1 MQRFGWM
8 VTAAAIL
15 ATLAATTALA
25 EPTRRAP
32 ADKVLAAMAA
42 ELEREQRGLAL
53 PGYPAPYFMAFRVS
67 DAAVLEVTAKVG
79 ALFPGRDVDAPI
91 RQAYVEVRTGDH
103 DFDNFSTPDLSF
115 ETYLPDYTPTGFGP
129 IEDDPVALRHTL
141 WLLADTRYK
150 EALSTYNR
158 LRGERVYRHEER
170 KPLGF
175 ARVPPLQVRDRV
187 SAPPKVPRKD
197 WEQRMKEVS
206 RVFLDA
212 PDIFDSEARFRA
224 SHLIDRLV
232 TTEGAEVLVASTFYE
247 IHVVGFVRTADGR
260 MIDHGVHF
268 YARELGGLPGQEALL
283 AAVRELTATLLA
295 LRSAPTLQPY
305 TGPAILSPLATG
317 VFFHETIGHRL
328 EGERHNKEFEG
339 KTFEEKLGER
349 ILPPFLSLVDDPTRA
364 TWDGVPLFGAYAI
377 DQEGVTAERTT
388 LIEGGILK
396 GYLMS
401 RQTTQDAGAS
411 NGHGRAAPG
420 SKPMSRMGNL
430 IVSSSSSVPYGE
442 LKRRLIAEVK
452 AQGKPFGLIIDE
464 IKGGDTN
471 TSTWGY
477 QAFRDV
483 PAIVRKVDPD
493 TGAETLVTGVEM
505 VGTPLI
511 SLNRIVAMSDSTQVF
526 NGFCGAESGFVPVSA
541 IAPASLFQE
550 IELQRSPEKKE
561 RDLLLP
567 APYAEKKEA
576 H

>member
-1 MQRFGWM
+1 MTM
-8 VTAAAIL
+8 TVATLL
-15 ATLAATTALA
+15 ATLAATTGRAA
-25 EPTRRAP
+25 EPD
-32 ADKVLAAMAA
+32 DKVLAAMTS
-42 ELEREQRGLAL
+42 ELARETQGLAL
-53 PGYPAPYFMAFRVS
+53 PGYPAPYFLAFRMS
-67 DAAVLEVTAKVG
+67 DAAVVEVTAKVG
-79 ALFPGRDVDAPI
+79 ALFPGRDADTPI

-103 DFDNFSTPDLSF
+103 DFDNFSSPDLSF
-115 ETYLPDYTPTGFGP
+115 ETYLPDFTPTGFGP
-129 IEDDPVALRHTL
+129 IEDEPVALSATL

-175 ARVPPLQVRDRV
+175 ARVPAVRVRDSI
-187 SAPPKVPRKD
+187 SAPPKVPKKD
-197 WEQRMKEVS
+197 WEKRMKEVS

-224 SHLIDRLV
+224 SYLIDRLV
-232 TTEGAEVLVASTFYE
+232 TSEGTEVRVAQAFYE
-247 IHVVGFVRTADGR
+247 IHVAGFVRTADGR

-268 YARELGGLPGQEALL
+268 YARDLGGLPDQEALMG
-283 AAVRELTATLLA
+283 ATRELTAQLLA

-349 ILPPFLSLVDDPTRA
+349 ILPAFLSLVDDPTRA
-364 TWDGVPLFGAYAI
+364 TWDGVPLFGAYEV
-377 DQEGVTAERTT
+377 DQEGVKAERTT
-388 LIEGGILK
+388 LIEDGVLK

-401 RQTTQDAGAS
+401 RQTTQDVSAS

-420 SKPMSRMGNL
+420 AKPMSRMGNL
-430 IVSSSSSVPYGE
+430 IVASSSAVPYAE
-442 LKRRLIAEVK
+442 LKRRLIEEVK
-452 AQGKPFGLIIDE
+452 AEGKPFGLIIDE

-483 PAIVRKVDPD
+483 PAIVRKVDPA

-511 SLNRIVAMSDSTQVF
+511 SLNRIVTMSDRSQVF

-567 APYAEKKEA
+567 APYAAKKDA